1 MSVSVLPVLPE
12 RCEWGDK
19 CSFSYVYVL
28 IRSNLQIVYFYI
40 KSMVTIYLC
49 NIFERKRSERK
60 YGDG

>member
-1 MSVSVLPVLPE
+1 MNG
-12 RCEWGDK
+12 GDK

-49 NIFERKRSERK
+49 NIFERERSERK